1 MPVSRVLSR
10 RDGETV
16 IAYAGR
22 RLGWAIVLL
31 LCVTVFTFVLL
42 HMIPGNPALIL
53 AGMGAKKSQIHALYV
68 QLGLNRPLPVQY
80 IKYVEG
86 LVHLNLGR
94 SAVTGDAVTTD
105 LAHFLPAT
113 IELVVIS
120 FTIYVLLAIP
130 LGAWS
135 ARRQGRVAEAFVRI
149 TAIVGSGMPVF
160 WLGALFQGLFF
171 AKLHWLPDGG
181 ELAIT
186 ASAPPDRTGIF
197 LIDSPLA
204 GQWGTFW
211 QTILHLI
218 LPVATI
224 VIAMLAVGLRS
235 TRASVLQELRRPYV
249 RTAESKGVAGVRLM
263 AVHVMKN
270 ALNPVVSLLGLQFG
284 FLLGWICL
292 VETVFS
298 WPGIGL
304 YLYNS
309 IQSFDYAPIMA
320 ITLLISATFIVVNLL
335 TDLIYPVLDP
345 RLRDRQ
351 E

>member
-1 MPVSRVLSR
+1 
-10 RDGETV
+10 V
-16 IAYAGR
+16 IAYAAK

-31 LCVTVFTFVLL
+31 WFITVFTFVLL
-42 HMIPGNPALIL
+42 HLIPGNPALVL
-53 AGMGAKKSQIHALYV
+53 AGMGAKKSQVQAMYV
-68 QLGLNRPLPVQY
+68 QLGLNKPLPVQY
-80 IKYVEG
+80 FKYLDG

-94 SAVTGDAVTTD
+94 SAVTNDAVTTD
-105 LAHFLPAT
+105 LARYLPAT

-130 LGAWS
+130 LGAWT
-135 ARRQGRVAEAFVRI
+135 ARHQGRVAEALVRV
-149 TAIVGSGMPVF
+149 TAIIGSGMPVF

-171 AKLHWLPDGG
+171 AKLHWLPEGG

-186 ASAPPDRTGIF
+186 ASAPPDRTGLF
-197 LIDSPLA
+197 VIDSALA

-224 VIAMLAVGLRS
+224 VLAMLAVGLRS
-235 TRASVLQELRRPYV
+235 TRASVLQELGRPYV
-249 RTAESKGVAGVRLM
+249 RTAESKGVSGARLM
-263 AVHVMKN
+263 IVHVMKN

-284 FLLGWICL
+284 FMLGWIVL

-304 YLYNS
+304 YLYS
-309 IQSFDYAPIMA
+309 AIQSFDYAPIMA

-335 TDLIYPVLDP
+335 TDFLYLVLDP

-351 E
+351 D